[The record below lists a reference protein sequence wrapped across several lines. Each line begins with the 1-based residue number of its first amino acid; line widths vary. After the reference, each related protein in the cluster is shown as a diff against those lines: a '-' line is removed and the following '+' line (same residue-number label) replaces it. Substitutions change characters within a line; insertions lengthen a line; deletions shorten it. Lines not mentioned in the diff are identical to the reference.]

1 LLIFRP
7 NATMYFPN
15 ATEVRDHIRAL
26 VKTGKPSVR
35 AVLIDMTANDELDIT
50 SVEMLE
56 NLAEQLHH
64 ERVELLLAEVSRYK
78 KQYILWMCFCLE
90 VTILKT
96 AMRNEK
102 GVEDWNRNTGEGV
115 VLHTH

>member
-1 LLIFRP
+1 
-7 NATMYFPN
+7 MYFPN

-26 VKTGKPSVR
+26 VKTSKPSVR

-64 ERVELLLAEVSRYK
+64 EGIELLLAEESRYK
-78 KQYILWMCFCLE
+78 KQYILWMCFRSE

-96 AMRNEK
+96 AVQNKK
-102 GVEDWNRNTGEGV
+102 GVEDRKRNTGEAV
-115 VLHTH
+115 VLRTY